1 MSILYKIS
9 IHALLIFFIASNPAA
24 ADNPLSDEAKKT
36 VVYGMYRDYKKH
48 DFPDVQ
54 DIHPKQAMELLK
66 TKKVIF
72 VDLRKKSEMDISMLP
87 DSIPETT
94 FLENPEKYKNK
105 IVIAYCTISYR
116 SGKFTQ
122 EMQKQNIPVK
132 NLIGGILAWVLEG
145 GKVYDPAGETKRIH
159 VYGKK
164 WNYPANGYESV
175 MFGLFETWFEP

>member
-9 IHALLIFFIASNPAA
+9 IHAILIFFIAFHPAA
-24 ADNPLSDEAKKT
+24 ANNPLSDEAKKT
-36 VVYGMYRDYKKH
+36 IVYEMYQDYKKH

-54 DIHPKQAMELLK
+54 DIHPKKAMELLK
-66 TKKVIF
+66 SQKVIF
-72 VDLRKKSEMDISMLP
+72 VDTRKKSEMDISMLP
-87 DSIPETT
+87 DSIPEKT

-122 EMQKQNIPVK
+122 KMKKQNIPIK
-132 NLIGGILAWVLEG
+132 NLIGGLLAWVLEG

-164 WNYPANGYESV
+164 WDYPANGYESV
-175 MFGLFETWFEP
+175 MFGFFDNWFES